1 MLHNYNNTRREWTIY
16 GKLWI
21 MDSPQQPLP
30 GIPAEPQDTY
40 DQSHAAELALFEQM
54 LGGLPWAD
62 TYSALLEEGWEW
74 RKAAYI
80 AWASL
85 PATTRQPQNLA
96 DFASIIGLR
105 GSKSIRA
112 WRLKN
117 KAIDLAVQKLS
128 LSNLLDSAPAVVEA
142 LVESASSPNYKSAPD
157 RKLFFEMTGMY
168 VPRSKIGIGVDDAAA
183 DDDMSNLS
191 RDDLA
196 RLAGIGDPAQ
206 TDDDQ

>member
-1 MLHNYNNTRREWTIY
+1 
-16 GKLWI
+16 

-30 GIPAEPQDTY
+30 GIPAAPQDVY
-40 DQSHAAELALFEQM
+40 DPSHAAELALFEQM
-54 LGGLPWAD
+54 LGDLPWAD

-96 DFASIIGLR
+96 DFAAIIGLR
-105 GSKSIRA
+105 GSKTIRA
-112 WRLKN
+112 WRMKN
-117 KAIDLAVQKLS
+117 KAIDLQVQKLS
-128 LSNLLDSAPAVVEA
+128 LTNLLDSAPAVVEA

-168 VPRSKIGIGVDDAAA
+168 VPRSKIGIGVDDTAA

-196 RLAGIGDPAQ
+196 RLAGIGDPTQ
-206 TDDDQ
+206 DSDDSE